1 MTVSTQQ
8 GRAAGPPWEVQV
20 RKCALAVVGAVAIL
34 AGLGGAARLEAAQA
48 ADQADQGAI
57 AEAQHHFY
65 SARYFAAAAAAEA
78 LLATRPDDLEAIELR
93 TSALHFQLRRELGDA
108 KDRKAAFARCPACPG
123 LLATFTDDTRRGR
136 AVARARLAQAPADPD
151 ALFFLGKI
159 DLNHVWLHLGTLGRR
174 TGWDE
179 YWEGRRSLDTLLK
192 ANPSHVR
199 GRVARAWIDY
209 IVNTKVP
216 WGTRWMMGGG
226 SKTRALTAVRQ
237 ASAGDADVYARVEA
251 EFALLEMQQREG
263 NRSEAVELARALLL
277 KFPDNQDLARIVE
290 TAVPAVP

>member
-1 MTVSTQQ
+1 
-8 GRAAGPPWEVQV
+8 V
-20 RKCALAVVGAVAIL
+20 RRCALAIVVAVAIV
-34 AGLGGAARLEAAQA
+34 AGPGGSARLTAAQA
-48 ADQADQGAI
+48 TDRASLAD
-57 AEAQHHFY
+57 AQYHFY
-65 SARYFAAAAAAEA
+65 SARYVEAAAAAQA
-78 LLATRPDDLEAIELR
+78 LLAAQPDDLELLELR
-93 TSALHFQLRRELGDA
+93 TSALHFQLRREMGDG
-108 KDRKAAFARCPACPG
+108 KDRKAAFAKCAACPA
-123 LLATFTDDTRRGR
+123 LLATFGEDMRRGR
-136 AVARARLAQAPADPD
+136 ALAQARLVTVPDDPD

-179 YWEGRRSLDTLLK
+179 YWEARRSLDTLLK

-199 GRVARAWIDY
+199 GRIARAWIDY

-237 ASAGDADVYARVEA
+237 AAAADADVYARVEA

-263 NRSEAVELARALLL
+263 NRAEAVELARALLVR
-277 KFPDNQDLARIVE
+277 FPDNEDLAKLVQ
-290 TAVPAVP
+290 

>member
-1 MTVSTQQ
+1 MRRYTL
-8 GRAAGPPWEVQV
+8 
-20 RKCALAVVGAVAIL
+20 ALVGAVAIV
-34 AGLGGAARLEAAQA
+34 AGLNGSARLVAAQDA
-48 ADQADQGAI
+48 SQGSL

-78 LLATRPDDLEAIELR
+78 LLATHPDDLEALELR

-108 KDRKAAFARCPACPG
+108 KDRKAAFARCAACPG
-123 LLATFTDDTRRGR
+123 LLTTFTDDTRRGR
-136 AVARARLAQAPADPD
+136 AAARAKLEMAPNDPD

-179 YWEGRRSLDTLLK
+179 YWEARRSLDALLK
-192 ANPSHVR
+192 ANPEHVR

-226 SKTRALTAVRQ
+226 SKSRALTAVRE
-237 ASAGDADVYARVEA
+237 AAATDADVYARVEA

-263 NRSEAVELARALLL
+263 NRAEAVELAKALLV

-290 TAVPAVP
+290 TAASARP

>member
-1 MTVSTQQ
+1 M
-8 GRAAGPPWEVQV
+8 R
-20 RKCALAVVGAVAIL
+20 RCALAVVGAVVIV
-34 AGLGGAARLEAAQA
+34 AGLGGSAGLSAAQD
-48 ADQADQGAI
+48 ADPSPL
-57 AEAQHHFY
+57 AEAQRHFY

-78 LLATRPDDLEAIELR
+78 LLASRPDDLEALELR

-108 KDRKAAFARCPACPG
+108 KDRKVAFARCAACPA

-136 AVARARLAQAPADPD
+136 AAARARLEQAPEDPE

-179 YWEGRRSLDTLLK
+179 YWEARRSLDTLLK
-192 ANPSHVR
+192 ANPMHVR

-226 SKTRALTAVRQ
+226 SKTRALAAVR
-237 ASAGDADVYARVEA
+237 AAAATDADVYARVEA

-263 NRSEAVELARALLL
+263 NRAEAVELARALLQ

-290 TAVPAVP
+290 TPAPAAP